1 MKPLKF
7 INTLNETEPELAR
20 REYITRNVLFF
31 TFSVTSLFALISFIL
46 YLSGKIPFDTLR
58 TYSIISI
65 MLVAAMFLAKAGLW
79 RIVGII
85 PPMLLYLSAIN
96 GNYIGGI
103 DVPGNFMYAL
113 VIIFVAM
120 IYGYQKI

>member
-1 MKPLKF
+1 
-7 INTLNETEPELAR
+7 
-20 REYITRNVLFF
+20 
-31 TFSVTSLFALISFIL
+31 
-46 YLSGKIPFDTLR
+46 
-58 TYSIISI
+58 
-65 MLVAAMFLAKAGLW
+65 MFLAEAGLW
-79 RIVGII
+79 RMVGII
-85 PPMLLYLSAIN
+85 PPMLLYFSAIN